1 MPFPFSL
8 EEKAPWKSSVGV
20 LTIAFSL
27 SLSRKGLFQSSPRK
41 PGGLGGSTRDCLL
54 TLPVEEKAISRGQN
68 SGLRG
73 LFSLPAEEKAL
84 QSVGSFQEPARRIK
98 NPFSVDEKGFPD
110 RLREAQRAGRG
121 LDGSARD
128 CMFTLPVEKKAI
140 PRGQIHTRFE
150 IGVLAKCRFP
160 VPVDLSLLFCLI
172 VFFIIEILEIAE
184 VPEVFRE
191 SRLDRLDR
199 WPAQVEYVHKCVLA
213 FSPCLSKKT

>member
-1 MPFPFSL
+1 M
-8 EEKAPWKSSVGV
+8 
-20 LTIAFSL
+20 IAFSSLSL
-27 SLSRKGLFQSSPRK
+27 SLSRKRRPGSPRWECSRLPFPSPCRGK
-41 PGGLGGSTRDCLL
+41 GYSKALPESLGGLGGSTRDCLL

-73 LFSLPAEEKAL
+73 LFSLLAEEKAL

-98 NPFSVDEKGFPD
+98 NLLPVDETGFLD

-128 CMFTLPVEKKAI
+128 CMFTLPVEEKAI

-160 VPVDLSLLFCLI
+160 VPVDLFFVLLF
-172 VFFIIEILEIAE
+172 
-184 VPEVFRE
+184 
-191 SRLDRLDR
+191 
-199 WPAQVEYVHKCVLA
+199 
-213 FSPCLSKKT
+213 FS

>member
-1 MPFPFSL
+1 M
-8 EEKAPWKSSVGV
+8 
-20 LTIAFSL
+20 
-27 SLSRKGLFQSSPRK
+27 
-41 PGGLGGSTRDCLL
+41 
-54 TLPVEEKAISRGQN
+54 PVEEKAISRGQN

-98 NPFSVDEKGFPD
+98 NLVPVNEKGFPD

-128 CMFTLPVEKKAI
+128 CMFTLPVEEKAI
-140 PRGQIHTRFE
+140 PRGHIHTRFE
-150 IGVLAKCRFP
+150 IVFFCKMPFPCACRSYF
-160 VPVDLSLLFCLI
+160 VFCLI

-184 VPEVFRE
+184 IPEVFRE

-199 WPAQVEYVHKCVLA
+199 WPAQVQ
-213 FSPCLSKKT
+213 